1 MAHVRKQIRDAIKTA
16 LTGLATT
23 GANCYQSRVFPFES
37 TKLPALLIYT
47 KSETTDFDTI
57 SQTAQD
63 YAKKGYDYVAPIAK
77 DLGKKTSDYLNKKWQ
92 NFKTDAMATDSG
104 TDTAAI
110 AGAGDTGELPNVT
123 RPRSPG
129 APPKI
134 KGGPIV
140 DKAKALGTATL
151 DKASELNKSTKIVD
165 KLKQKYKD
173 FTGQNKTPVKEK
185 APPGDKY
192 ERMVKDIKKG
202 YAKDGKLTD
211 TERGIA
217 YATAWKLY
225 NKRKGKKS

>member
-1 MAHVRKQIRDAIKTA
+1 
-16 LTGLATT
+16 
-23 GANCYQSRVFPFES
+23 
-37 TKLPALLIYT
+37 
-47 KSETTDFDTI
+47 
-57 SQTAQD
+57 
-63 YAKKGYDYVAPIAK
+63 
-77 DLGKKTSDYLNKKWQ
+77 
-92 NFKTDAMATDSG
+92 MATDSG

-129 APPKI
+129 APPEI

-140 DKAKALGTATL
+140 DKAKALGTAAL

-165 KLKQKYKD
+165 KLKQKYID
-173 FTGQNKTPVKEK
+173 FTGQNKITEPVKEK